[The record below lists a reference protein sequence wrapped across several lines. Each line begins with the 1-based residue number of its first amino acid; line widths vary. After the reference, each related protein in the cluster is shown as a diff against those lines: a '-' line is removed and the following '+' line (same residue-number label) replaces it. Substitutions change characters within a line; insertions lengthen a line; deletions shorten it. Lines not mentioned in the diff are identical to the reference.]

1 MSTQVISL
9 LGLPRTGKST
19 YIGALWLVVQDPT
32 VGDIREHDVRGDRSY
47 IESLAHQVAKCEEIQ
62 RTEVDSDQAFAMQL
76 DLAGLGVADVEI
88 PDLAGEATRVLVEDR
103 TWRRVFADALSRSN
117 ALLLFVHPD
126 HVETPI
132 PANWG
137 TGEGAEAHSSQ
148 NLPEFSPEK
157 ACTSAKLIELLE
169 NVLMARA
176 DAWPLRVGVVISAWD
191 RVDNM
196 TPRDWLA
203 ERLPGVH
210 GLLESNPDLVRFS
223 VFGVSAQGGRLPE
236 QHDELIRQDV
246 SKRVFAARD
255 DGTICPIFE
264 PLVWVVSQ

>member
-1 MSTQVISL
+1 MSTHVISL

-19 YIGALWLVVQDPT
+19 FIGALWLVVQDPT
-32 VGDIREHDVRGDRSY
+32 VNEIREHDVRGDRSY
-47 IESLAHQVAKCEEIQ
+47 IESLAQQVANCEEIQ

-76 DLAGLGVADVEI
+76 DLAGLGVIDVEI

-126 HVETPI
+126 HVAAPI

-137 TGEGAEAHSSQ
+137 RWKGEGSHSSEGT
-148 NLPEFSPEK
+148 PAFSPEK

-169 NVLMARA
+169 NVLAARA
-176 DAWPLRVGVVISAWD
+176 DEWPLRVGVVISAWD
-191 RVDNM
+191 RVDNLS
-196 TPRDWLA
+196 PRDWLA

-210 GLLESNPDLVRFS
+210 GVLKSNPDVVQFS

-236 QHDELIRQDV
+236 QRDQLINQDV
-246 SKRVFAARD
+246 SHRVFAARD
-255 DGTICPIFE
+255 DGTACPLFA
-264 PLVWVVSQ
+264 PLAWAVSQ